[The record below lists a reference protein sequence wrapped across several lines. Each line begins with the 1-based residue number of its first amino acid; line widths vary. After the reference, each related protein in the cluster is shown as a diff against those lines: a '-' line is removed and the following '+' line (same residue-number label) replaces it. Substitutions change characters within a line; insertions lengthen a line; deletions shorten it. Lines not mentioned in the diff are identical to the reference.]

1 MGFPYQRTKMIRNV
15 KQMKQITEKKEE
27 KGKKRKRKFQ
37 TSWLAETF
45 WTSEICVQTRK
56 CHGHLSVL
64 TSG

>member
-1 MGFPYQRTKMIRNV
+1 
-15 KQMKQITEKKEE
+15 MKQITEKKEE

-45 WTSEICVQTRK
+45 WTSKICVQTRK